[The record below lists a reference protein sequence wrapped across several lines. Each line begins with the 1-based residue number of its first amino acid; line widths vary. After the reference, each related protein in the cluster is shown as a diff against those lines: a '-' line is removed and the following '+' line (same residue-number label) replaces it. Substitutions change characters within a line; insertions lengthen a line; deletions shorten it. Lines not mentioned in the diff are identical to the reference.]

1 MLLAVQRLRTMSNG
15 GSLLAKWTIGFY
27 VTTTLCSIVLSCIMV
42 SLVWEPMF
50 VKVDDE
56 QLKLDSTDT
65 TLPDTKERPIH
76 TVVIDM
82 FR

>member
-1 MLLAVQRLRTMSNG
+1 MSNG
-15 GSLLAKWTIGFY
+15 GSLLAKWTIGYY
-27 VTTTLCSIVLSCIMV
+27 VLTTLASIILSCIMI

-56 QLKLDSTDT
+56 QLKLDTADT
-65 TLPDTKERPIH
+65 SLPDTKERPIH
-76 TVVIDM
+76 TVVLDM